1 MKVTIPVLFLAS
13 IAMASV
19 TIPVAANGNSS
30 GDAKRGKMLFMQCA
44 ACHSV
49 KAGAPHKVGPNLSG
63 IIGAKMGVQDK
74 FRYSAAMTKAGTA
87 GKKWTGK
94 SLDSFIANPRGAI
107 PGNSMSFGGIPDK
120 KKRQDIIAY
129 IESL

>member
-1 MKVTIPVLFLAS
+1 MKVTIPVLFLVG

-19 TIPVAANGNSS
+19 TIPAAANGNAS
-30 GDAKRGKMLFMQCA
+30 GNAKRGKVLFMQCA

-49 KAGAPHKVGPNLSG
+49 KASAPHKVGPNLAG
-63 IIGAKMGVQDK
+63 IVGAKMGDQDK
-74 FRYSAAMTKAGTA
+74 FRYSAAMAKAGAA

-94 SLDSFIANPRGAI
+94 SLDSFIANPRGAL

-120 KKRQDIIAY
+120 TKRQDIIAY
-129 IESL
+129 LESL